1 MRKTKIVCTIG
12 PASESPEM
20 LRDLIRAGLDV
31 ARLNFSHGSHAEHG
45 VRLGNLRQA
54 AQDLG
59 KHVAIMLDTKGPEIR
74 IGTFADGPI
83 ELIPGNTF
91 TLTTQAVPGSVERV
105 SVSYLRLPQ
114 DVAPLDRLLLDD
126 GLLELSVLYTTHDSV
141 VCKVIV
147 GGLLSNRKGIN
158 VPGKRINLPVLSPQ
172 DEADLRYGVE
182 QGVDYIA
189 ASFMRNA
196 NDVYAV
202 RRFIEGLGANIPII
216 AKIENKEGVDNLDAI
231 LKVADGLMVA
241 RGDMGVEFPAE
252 EVPIIQK
259 EMIRKAN
266 SAGKPVITATQM
278 LDSMMR
284 NPRPTRAEASDV
296 ANAIFDGTDAIML
309 SGETASGKYPLLSVQ
324 TMARLA
330 LRTEQALQYGQA
342 NVDACQVRNST
353 VTDAISHATV
363 QVATELT
370 AAAIITPTQ
379 SGWTARMV
387 SKHRPAAHI
396 IAITTSAA
404 VARRLNLQWG
414 VAPLVGLPIATT
426 DDLIDGSVQRALSAG
441 LIRNGDLV
449 VITAGIPVGVPGTTN
464 VLKVHVVG
472 DVLAKGT
479 GIGAITAEGR
489 VTIAKNAAEANA
501 KTQAG
506 DILVT
511 FATDSDYIPAIERA
525 AGLITEEGGLTSH
538 GAIVGLNLNKA
549 TIVGINGATGLLKD
563 GQIVTLDGG
572 RGLVYQGHARVR

>member
-12 PASESPEM
+12 PASDSPEN
-20 LRDLIRAGLDV
+20 LRALMRAGLDV
-31 ARLNFSHGSHAEHG
+31 ARLNFSHGTHEEHRIRLTNVRAAAEAEGRHI
-45 VRLGNLRQA
+45 
-54 AQDLG
+54 
-59 KHVAIMLDTKGPEIR
+59 AIMLDTKGPEIR
-74 IGTFADGPI
+74 IGTFPNGPI
-83 ELIPGNTF
+83 ELVPGKVF
-91 TLTTQAVPGSVERV
+91 TLTTQAVPGTSEQV
-105 SVSYLRLPQ
+105 SVSYAKLPQ
-114 DVAPLDRLLLDD
+114 DVAPMDRLLLDD
-126 GLLELSVLYTTHDSV
+126 GLLELRVESTTADTV
-141 VCKVIV
+141 VCRVVV
-147 GGLLSNRKGIN
+147 GGILSNRKGIN

-172 DEADLRYGVE
+172 DEADLRFGVE

-202 RRFIEGLGANIPII
+202 RRYIEGLGANIPII

-266 SAGKPVITATQM
+266 NAGKPVITATQM

-330 LRTEQALQYGQA
+330 ERTEEVIKYGQA
-342 NVDACQVRNST
+342 SSDACQVRSAT

-387 SKHRPAAHI
+387 SKHRPASPI
-396 IAITTSAA
+396 IAITTSTA
-404 VARRLNLQWG
+404 VARRLNLLWG
-414 VAPLVGLPIATT
+414 VAPLVGSAISTT
-426 DDLIDGSVQRALSAG
+426 DDLIEGSVQRALSAG
-441 LIRNGDLV
+441 LITNGDLV

-472 DVLAKGT
+472 DVVAKGT

-489 VTIAKNAAEANA
+489 VTVAKNAAEANA
-501 KTQAG
+501 KTKTG

-549 TIVGINGATGLLKD
+549 TIVGVNGATGLLKD
-563 GQIVTLDGG
+563 GQVVTLDGA
-572 RGLVYQGHARVR
+572 RGLVYQGQTRVR